1 MNDWRGLQV
10 ALAADNGWQSA
21 YAYVE
26 ETVRE
31 RLSDP
36 DTVARLH
43 LEADTL
49 STTALVELLWPEQF
63 AKGDGITARKRL
75 YKALKALATRG
86 LADCAE
92 RGVSEERVIGGVKR
106 FARPWRWHAPRAVK
120 VDILTHTPEEARVTT
135 WDWGVIMEALDL
147 ARRPSD
153 LSRQSEDLQRNA
165 ETLFGRLKRD
175 A

>member
-10 ALAADNGWQSA
+10 ALATDNDWHSA

-26 ETVRE
+26 ETVRG

-43 LEADTL
+43 LEQDTL
-49 STTALVELLWPEQF
+49 STTDLVELLWPQQF
-63 AKGDGITARKRL
+63 VQGDGILARKRL

-86 LADCAE
+86 LADCCE
-92 RGVSEERVIGGVKR
+92 RGQQEERVIGGVKR
-106 FARPWRWHAPRAVK
+106 FAHPWRWHAPKTIVTFPAQDERGKTVAWLRK
-120 VDILTHTPEEARVTT
+120 VQFV
-135 WDWGVIMEALDL
+135 
-147 ARRPSD
+147 PSD
-153 LSRQSEDLQRNA
+153 ISGSLIVDRYQAEQIANA
-165 ETLFGRLKRD
+165 IERGEHLKEPGD